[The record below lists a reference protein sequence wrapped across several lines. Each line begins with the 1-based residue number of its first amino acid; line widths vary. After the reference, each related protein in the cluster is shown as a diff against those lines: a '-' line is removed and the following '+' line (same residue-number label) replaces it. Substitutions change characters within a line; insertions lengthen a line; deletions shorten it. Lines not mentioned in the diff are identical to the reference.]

1 MARPSD
7 AEKTGYVRRLFG
19 RIAPRYDLGNRVI
32 SLGRD
37 RGWRREALKDF
48 GPVAGERILDVGSGT
63 GDLSLALASAG
74 ASVTACDLSGP
85 MLQIGARRAREA
97 NGGGLDISH
106 VLADALRLPFGD
118 AVFDGAAAAFTVRNF
133 ADLGRGLAEIARVLK
148 PSGRFLC
155 LEFTQPPSAIV
166 AALYRPYLNYVLPLL
181 GGAVTGDPG
190 AYRYLTTSIKTFPG
204 PEPLAGLMRAA
215 GFARVD
221 WRLLNLGSVAIH
233 LCRKEP
239 AGAPAR
245 PQPATV

>member
-1 MARPSD
+1 MVRPSH

-19 RIAPRYDLGNRVI
+19 SIAPRYDLGNRVI

-37 RGWRREALKDF
+37 RSWRRAAVKDF
-48 GPVAGERILDVGSGT
+48 APTAGERILDVGSGT

-74 ASVTACDLSGP
+74 ASVTACDLSAP
-85 MLQIGARRAREA
+85 MLRIGARRAREA

-106 VLADALRLPFGD
+106 VLADALRLPFAD

-155 LEFTQPPSAIV
+155 LEFTQPPSALV
-166 AALYRPYLNYVLPLL
+166 SALYRPYLNYVLPLL
-181 GGAVTGDPG
+181 GGAVTGDAG
-190 AYRYLTTSIKTFPG
+190 AYRYLTASIKSFPG
-204 PEPLAGLMRAA
+204 PDALAGLMRAA
-215 GFARVD
+215 GFSRVD

-239 AGAPAR
+239 AGLPT
-245 PQPATV
+245 QPAPTTV

>member
-1 MARPSD
+1 MVRPSD

-19 RIAPRYDLGNRVI
+19 SIAPRYDLGNRVI

-37 RGWRREALKDF
+37 RGWRRAAVKDF
-48 GPVAGERILDVGSGT
+48 APTAGERILDVGSGT

-74 ASVTACDLSGP
+74 ASVTACDLSAP
-85 MLQIGARRAREA
+85 MLRIGARRAREA
-97 NGGGLDISH
+97 NGGLDISH
-106 VLADALRLPFGD
+106 VLADALRLPFAD

-155 LEFTQPPSAIV
+155 LEFTQPPSALV
-166 AALYRPYLNYVLPLL
+166 SALYRPYLNYVLPLL
-181 GGAVTGDPG
+181 GGAVTGDAG
-190 AYRYLTTSIKTFPG
+190 AYRYLTASIKSFPG
-204 PEPLAGLMRAA
+204 PDALAGLMRAA
-215 GFARVD
+215 GFSRVD

-239 AGAPAR
+239 AGLPAQ
-245 PQPATV
+245 PAPATV

>member
-1 MARPSD
+1 MDRPSD

-37 RGWRREALKDF
+37 RSWRREAINDF

-74 ASVTACDLSGP
+74 ASVTACDLSAP
-85 MLQIGARRAREA
+85 MLQISARRAREA
-97 NGGGLDISH
+97 NGGLDISH
-106 VLADALRLPFGD
+106 VLADALRLPFAD

-133 ADLGRGLAEIARVLK
+133 TDLGRGLAEIARVLK

-155 LEFTQPPSAIV
+155 LEFTHPPSAIV
-166 AALYRPYLNYVLPLL
+166 STLYRPYLNYVLPLL
-181 GGAVTGDPG
+181 GGAVTGNPG
-190 AYRYLTTSIKTFPG
+190 AYRYLTASIKSFPG
-204 PEPLAGLMRAA
+204 PESLAGLMRAA

-239 AGAPAR
+239 AGAPAQ
-245 PQPATV
+245 PEPATV

>member
-1 MARPSD
+1 MVRPSH

-37 RGWRREALKDF
+37 RSWRRAAVKDF
-48 GPVAGERILDVGSGT
+48 APTAGERILDVGSGT

-74 ASVTACDLSGP
+74 ASVTACDLSAP
-85 MLQIGARRAREA
+85 MLRIGARRAREA

-106 VLADALRLPFGD
+106 VLADALRLPFAD

-155 LEFTQPPSAIV
+155 LEFTQPPSALV
-166 AALYRPYLNYVLPLL
+166 SALYRPYLNYVLPLL
-181 GGAVTGDPG
+181 GGAVTGDAG
-190 AYRYLTTSIKTFPG
+190 AYRYLTASIKSFPG
-204 PEPLAGLMRAA
+204 PDALAGLMRAA
-215 GFARVD
+215 GFSRVD

-239 AGAPAR
+239 AGLPAQ
-245 PQPATV
+245 PAPATV